1 MGMMEEFK
9 QFAISGNVM
18 DLAVGVIIGGAFGK
32 IVNSLANDVIMPPIG
47 LLLGGV
53 DFKGMYIPL
62 DGKTYENLE
71 AAVKAKA
78 PVLAYGQFIQNVV
91 EFFILAFVIF
101 MMVRAMNRLRPGSAN
116 PQKAGG

>member
-9 QFAISGNVM
+9 QFAVSGNVM

-47 LLLGGV
+47 LVLGGV
-53 DFKGMYIPL
+53 DFKAMYYAL
-62 DGKTYENLE
+62 DGKAYESME

-78 PVLAYGQFIQNVV
+78 PMIAYGMFIQNVV
-91 EFFILAFVIF
+91 EFVILAFIIF
-101 MMVRAMNRLRPGSAN
+101 LMVRAMNKMRPGAASET
-116 PQKAGG
+116 KAGG